1 MKIRPLL
8 MSLSLATGLV
18 VAAAVVGVDAARD
31 GSPDTVP
38 LATTTAADPTDGHA
52 YAKEAVENL
61 RASGTFAFTQVLH
74 GPSSTADLKTGDV
87 VGAVDLA
94 QKPGD
99 LPKYHSRLTLKT
111 PKGEDVALESV
122 AIGEDVHV
130 KGPKQNGY
138 RPSPQKA
145 KKGRGKG
152 AGGAGQVDVVDPVL
166 QLLEPVDTL
175 PAAAFGAP
183 SAPDAD
189 GRRSVQVTLP
199 QASSLVLLIDD
210 ATRQLA
216 GMTFTRGETTATYVL
231 TKVGD
236 PANIPDPTP

>member
-8 MSLSLATGLV
+8 TSLSLATGLV
-18 VAAAVVGVDAARD
+18 VAAAVAADVVRD

-52 YAKEAVENL
+52 YAKEAIENL
-61 RASGTFAFTQVLH
+61 RASGTFAFTQVLA
-74 GPSSTADLKTGDV
+74 GPSSVNDLKTGDV

-94 QKPGD
+94 QKPGEQ
-99 LPKYHSRLTLKT
+99 PKYHSRLTLKT
-111 PKGEDVALESV
+111 PKGEAVALESV

-130 KGPKQNGY
+130 KGPKQDSY

-145 KKGRGKG
+145 KKGKGKG
-152 AGGAGQVDVVDPVL
+152 AGGAGQVEVVDPVL
-166 QLLEPVDTL
+166 QMLEPVDTL
-175 PAAAFGAP
+175 PAAAFGSP
-183 SAPDAD
+183 SAVDGD

-236 PANIPDPTP
+236 PAAIPDPM